1 VNGELLEHGFLGV
14 FRVERKPQE
23 KERLMRFTLPVSM
36 LFAFVTGCA
45 GSIHV
50 VEDAKSGGTVALHGS
65 EDGARE
71 KAEQHMKTRCPGGF
85 EIVEQGEAS
94 TDDGSREWRITYAC
108 KGPGTV
114 GGKVARIAF

>member
-1 VNGELLEHGFLGV
+1 VNGELRDHGFLGV
-14 FRVERKPQE
+14 SVVERKPQE
-23 KERLMRFTLPVSM
+23 KGLLMRFTLPV
-36 LFAFVTGCA
+36 FALVALLAGCA

-71 KAEQHMKTRCPGGF
+71 KAEQHMKTRCPGGY

-94 TDDGSREWRITYAC
+94 TDDGNREWRITYAC

>member
-1 VNGELLEHGFLGV
+1 
-14 FRVERKPQE
+14 
-23 KERLMRFTLPVSM
+23 MRFTLLALLSSLALVT
-36 LFAFVTGCA
+36 FATGCA

-71 KAEQHMKTRCPGGF
+71 KAEQHMKARCPGGY

-94 TDDGSREWRITYAC
+94 TDDGSREWRLTYVC
-108 KGPGTV
+108 KGSPTA
-114 GGKVARIAF
+114 GKVARLAF